1 MSTIE
6 NIQNQLNDS
15 KYSADVF
22 ADLKKVFD
30 TVDHNILL
38 KKLDY
43 YGVRGIA
50 NEWFCIILRK
60 QETIH
65 FNW

>member
-1 MSTIE
+1 MTLFSFE
-6 NIQNQLNDS
+6 QSEL
-15 KYSADVF
+15 A
-22 ADLKKVFD
+22 LKKAVD

-50 NEWFCIILRK
+50 NEWFAS
-60 QETIH
+60 
-65 FNW
+65 